1 MAAIVSPGGGESGA
15 LDGLIIS
22 KSDLAQSFERV
33 LCLTLQ
39 EVHLSIISFS
49 FEPPRHKRFGPAI
62 RWSRRVEGVLDPMYP
77 SKLSSLEDLW
87 SPIGKNEVDAMK
99 QKQSSLVRSTH
110 FCLHPLSGFI
120 APS

>member
-1 MAAIVSPGGGESGA
+1 MQPVSKSLRGAKIWIEEDTGITAVAAIVSPGGGESGA

-39 EVHLSIISFS
+39 EMHLSIISFS

-77 SKLSSLEDLW
+77 SKLSSLEDL
-87 SPIGKNEVDAMK
+87 
-99 QKQSSLVRSTH
+99 
-110 FCLHPLSGFI
+110 
-120 APS
+120 